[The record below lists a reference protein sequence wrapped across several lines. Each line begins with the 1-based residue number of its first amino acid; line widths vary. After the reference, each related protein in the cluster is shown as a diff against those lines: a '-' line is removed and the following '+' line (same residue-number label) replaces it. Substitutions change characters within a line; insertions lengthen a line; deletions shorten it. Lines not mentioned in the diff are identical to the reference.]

1 MASPAKSTVSI
12 LKLKSVDGTGYSI
25 GAESFSEY
33 FLHPVFLRFFFAGIA
48 IYMLVDDGLYARGAS
63 LWKVA
68 GIWLGVVAIILT
80 WLWAGFELLRLAMR
94 RGYRLTFYTP
104 VALVPMAVLIEA
116 AGQLADR
123 AMTGL
128 PWQGVT
134 AAAESV
140 VLNIA
145 VILVFDILHAHY
157 VVPAHPHGAAAHAL
171 PAPAPA
177 QGATHKVQI
186 TRRTDDAAHT
196 AEDDPDMAETAPPL
210 PAAAPIPKIGPVTT
224 LLRVGTKQIDIEDI
238 LMVRTEDHYLGI
250 VTRSGKT
257 LQRAKLSD
265 LPELHASRLGMQINR
280 SVWVAFAAI
289 REMTENDRGQITL
302 KLVTGDEEVVAKPR
316 VFAFR
321 QFYRPDA
328 A

>member
-1 MASPAKSTVSI
+1 MASPAKPTVSS
-12 LKLKSVDGTGYSI
+12 LKLKSVDGTGFSI
-25 GAESFSEY
+25 GADSFSDY
-33 FLHPVFLRFFFAGIA
+33 FLHPVFLRFFFAAIA
-48 IYMLVDDGLYARGAS
+48 IYMLVDDGLYARDAS

-68 GIWLGVVAIILT
+68 ALWLGVVASTL
-80 WLWAGFELLRLAMR
+80 LWFWMGFELLRLARR
-94 RGYRLTFYTP
+94 RGLAVTLYTP
-104 VALVPMAVLIEA
+104 VVLVPMVVVIEL
-116 AGQLADR
+116 AGQFADR
-123 AMTGL
+123 MVANL
-128 PWQGVT
+128 PWQGIDAMT
-134 AAAESV
+134 EAV

-157 VVPAHPHGAAAHAL
+157 VVPVHPNGAVAQAQPGAGAA
-171 PAPAPA
+171 PAVA
-177 QGATHKVQI
+177 HKVQV
-186 TRRTDDAAHT
+186 TRRAEDAAAPST
-196 AEDDPDMAETAPPL
+196 EAEDDDPPAPV
-210 PAAAPIPKIGPVTT
+210 AASIPKIGPVTT
-224 LLRVGTKQIDIEDI
+224 LLRVGTKQIDMEEI

-250 VTRSGKT
+250 VTRTGKT

>member
-25 GAESFSEY
+25 GADSFSEY

-48 IYMLVDDGLYARGAS
+48 IYMLVDDTLYARGAS
-63 LWKVA
+63 LWKIA

-80 WLWAGFELLRLAMR
+80 WLWAGFELLRLALR

-123 AMTGL
+123 LITGL

-134 AAAESV
+134 AAAEAV

-145 VILVFDILHAHY
+145 VILVFDILHAHF
-157 VVPAHPHGAAAHAL
+157 VVPAHPHGTAAHAQ

-177 QGATHKVQI
+177 PATHKVQV
-186 TRRTDDAAHT
+186 TRRSEDAASL
-196 AEDDPDMAETAPPL
+196 AEDTPDGDEADAPA
-210 PAAAPIPKIGPVTT
+210 PATAPIPKIGPVHT
-224 LLRVGTKQIDIEDI
+224 LLRVGTKQIDMEEI

-289 REMTENDRGQITL
+289 REMIENDRGQITL

>member
-1 MASPAKSTVSI
+1 MTSPSKVTVSS
-12 LKLKSVDGTGYSI
+12 LKLKTVDGTGFLIS
-25 GAESFSEY
+25 ADSFSEY
-33 FLHPVFLRFFFAGIA
+33 FLHPVFLRFFFAAIA
-48 IYMLVDDGLYARGAS
+48 VYMLVDDDLYLRGAS

-68 GIWLGVVAIILT
+68 AIWLGVVAIILI
-80 WLWAGFELLRLAMR
+80 WLWIGFELLRFALR
-94 RGYRLTFYTP
+94 RGVDVTFYTP
-104 VALVPMAVLIEA
+104 VALVPLAVVIEA
-116 AGQLADR
+116 GAQLADR
-123 AMTGL
+123 LMTGMAFD
-128 PWQGVT
+128 PVPDM
-134 AAAESV
+134 AESV

-145 VILVFDILHAHY
+145 VFLVFDILHGHF
-157 VVPAHPHGAAAHAL
+157 VVPVHPHGTAFSALPPQTSGQAPSHKVHVTRRAEEPSETAAAAVAESA

-177 QGATHKVQI
+177 AG
-186 TRRTDDAAHT
+186 
-196 AEDDPDMAETAPPL
+196 
-210 PAAAPIPKIGPVTT
+210 IPKIGPVTT
-224 LLRVGTKQIDIEDI
+224 VLRVGNKQLDLEDI

-250 VTRSGKT
+250 VTRTGKT

-289 REMTENDRGQITL
+289 SEMTENDRGQITL